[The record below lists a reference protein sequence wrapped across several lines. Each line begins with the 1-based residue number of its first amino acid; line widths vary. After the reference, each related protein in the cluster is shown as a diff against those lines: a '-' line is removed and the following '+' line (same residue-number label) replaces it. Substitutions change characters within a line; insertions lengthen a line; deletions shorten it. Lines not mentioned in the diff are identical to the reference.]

1 MLPFLL
7 LHFLLFLSSNRVS
20 SHQSKWT
27 PSPTPSTATTSMHN
41 KKLDMKME
49 TSPKSDPSISTTI
62 WPSSPVQ
69 AAQQVQLPTNEDEEH
84 LSIDIFKGYNS
95 LIRPSPCY
103 NQTIVNVDFGMAM
116 ILLINV
122 DEKNQIMQ
130 SNAWLTLKWNDC
142 QFR

>member
-1 MLPFLL
+1 MLPFLM
-7 LHFLLFLSSNRVS
+7 LHFLLFFSLNRVS

-27 PSPTPSTATTSMHN
+27 PSPTPSTATTS
-41 KKLDMKME
+41 
-49 TSPKSDPSISTTI
+49 TSPESEPSMSTTI
-62 WPSSPVQ
+62 WPSSPVP
-69 AAQQVQLPTNEDEEH
+69 AAQQVQLSTNEDEEH